1 MTDRPV
7 TKSRQRRPED
17 RPAEILAAALDLF
30 AEKGFTATRM
40 EDVASRAGLSKAAI
54 YLYFKDKMALLEAL
68 VKATVGTNL
77 TMARTMAE
85 GYQGSVTELIQT
97 IMGFMAGRIGDT
109 RMPDLIKLII
119 SESRAHPEI
128 GRFYLENVIN
138 QGLPFFEGLI
148 QRGIDR
154 GEFRA
159 VDPKLAVKAMIA
171 PMLLAAVWRTVFEP
185 LGAEKLDIE
194 AFARHHQD
202 MLLRGLKP

>member
-1 MTDRPV
+1 MTDRSV
-7 TKSRQRRPED
+7 TKTHRRRPEA

-40 EDVASRAGLSKAAI
+40 ADVASRAGLSKAAI
-54 YLYFKDKMALLEAL
+54 YIYFKDKMALLEAL

-85 GYQGSVTELIQT
+85 GYEGSITELIQT
-97 IMGFMAGRIGDT
+97 IIGFMAGRIGDT

-148 QRGIDR
+148 RRGIER

-171 PMLLAAVWRTVFEP
+171 PMLLAAIWRTVFEP